1 MDILDKDGFVRVGG
15 LLRHPNVPFGT
26 KHPFLKY
33 NVACTSPF
41 TLDTF
46 KSLDSKPSQ
55 WAEQPWVQDNL
66 LMLHFLH
73 ANDVDHVIYHN
84 TSNLQLYSFL
94 HSFRFNYNQ

>member
-33 NVACTSPF
+33 NVACTSSF

-55 WAEQPWVQDNL
+55 WAEQPCVQG
-66 LMLHFLH
+66 
-73 ANDVDHVIYHN
+73 VDHVIYHN